1 MTSIYDIHEAA
12 RDCDVEGLRRCLT
25 PPFVRCPSTAV
36 VTATGRHAKVLQ
48 HQSPDLLY
56 VELDGNENAEGPA
69 FERKTI
75 RSSDVT
81 VLAANPVDFRQS
93 VGGCTAL
100 HALCGFNSSRAAMAV
115 VKGTRNTETIEAC
128 FHMLRE
134 AGADLDAR
142 DSFGCTP
149 LHHVAEFSGSNEAR
163 LAGLDRVWPGCLKLA
178 SLLLRHGA
186 DVHVTDRVHHASPL
200 HSAIFCPSLTALLA
214 KAGADVNL
222 LDGGRRTPLY
232 TALYRGTKYQDDRVR
247 GTLPTLLRAGA
258 EISSHIRYALDTFA
272 GPHSNTDADGEVI
285 FLYFQKVIDAGGFK
299 KYEQAHL
306 ARLTAT
312 FAPKLR
318 LPARPARLVAEYW
331 GHVGYY

>member
-1 MTSIYDIHEAA
+1 
-12 RDCDVEGLRRCLT
+12 
-25 PPFVRCPSTAV
+25 
-36 VTATGRHAKVLQ
+36 
-48 HQSPDLLY
+48 
-56 VELDGNENAEGPA
+56 
-69 FERKTI
+69 
-75 RSSDVT
+75 
-81 VLAANPVDFRQS
+81 
-93 VGGCTAL
+93 
-100 HALCGFNSSRAAMAV
+100 MAV

-163 LAGLDRVWPGCLKLA
+163 LAGLERVWPGCLKLA

-200 HSAIFCPSLTALLA
+200 HSAIFCPALTALLV

-247 GTLPTLLRAGA
+247 GTCLPSSAPAPKYQAISDMHWIHLL
-258 EISSHIRYALDTFA
+258 
-272 GPHSNTDADGEVI
+272 V
-285 FLYFQKVIDAGGFK
+285 
-299 KYEQAHL
+299 
-306 ARLTAT
+306 LTAIQMLMAKSY
-312 FAPKLR
+312 FCIFKR
-318 LPARPARLVAEYW
+318 
-331 GHVGYY
+331 

>member
-1 MTSIYDIHEAA
+1 M
-12 RDCDVEGLRRCLT
+12 T

-115 VKGTRNTETIEAC
+115 VK
-128 FHMLRE
+128 
-134 AGADLDAR
+134 
-142 DSFGCTP
+142 
-149 LHHVAEFSGSNEAR
+149 
-163 LAGLDRVWPGCLKLA
+163 
-178 SLLLRHGA
+178 
-186 DVHVTDRVHHASPL
+186 
-200 HSAIFCPSLTALLA
+200 
-214 KAGADVNL
+214 
-222 LDGGRRTPLY
+222 
-232 TALYRGTKYQDDRVR
+232 
-247 GTLPTLLRAGA
+247 
-258 EISSHIRYALDTFA
+258 
-272 GPHSNTDADGEVI
+272 
-285 FLYFQKVIDAGGFK
+285 
-299 KYEQAHL
+299 AHL

-331 GHVGYY
+331 GHVGFY